1 MVGKLR
7 LCRLAVCTQAAA
19 SSGMVLGDLFDPARS
34 GGRDPASILIQIV
47 IADRSRLPSA
57 HCVGATRIP
66 LSPLTQY

>member
-34 GGRDPASILIQIV
+34 GGRDTASILIVIV
-47 IADRSRLPSA
+47 DRSVFPSA
-57 HCVGATRIP
+57 PIASAP
-66 LSPLTQY
+66 SASF